1 MLENRGMWW
10 LGKSFSRQGPL
21 DFGGLYLVHSLME
34 LSDLECNRMLKN
46 GLHYIAFLGCRTI
59 DLNSNHD
66 PSQNLEVF

>member
-1 MLENRGMWW
+1 LKIEACDDWERVFQ
-10 LGKSFSRQGPL
+10 GKALL

-34 LSDLECNRMLKN
+34 LSDLECNKMPKN

-66 PSQNLEVF
+66 PSQNPEVF